1 MNKFLD
7 LIKETLKRKSIYRI
21 LMNWAIYENCQDLKG
36 LMIDLGGGEKPSY
49 YNYWKINPTSFIVV
63 DIDEKKPDIVC
74 DLNKPLP
81 FEDNFADV
89 IFLFNVIYIIN
100 KPENLVKEIHRVLK
114 SDGKFFLCSPFIFN
128 EAKEPHDYFRLTSE
142 GISTILDEARFKNY
156 QIIPFGERFTAALFL
171 TEKLVILNI
180 LKIPIRLLA
189 LFLDKIYPK
198 KLKKFHPCP
207 IGYFIEAIK

>member
-89 IFLFNVIYIIN
+89 IFLFNVI
-100 KPENLVKEIHRVLK
+100 
-114 SDGKFFLCSPFIFN
+114 
-128 EAKEPHDYFRLTSE
+128 
-142 GISTILDEARFKNY
+142 
-156 QIIPFGERFTAALFL
+156 
-171 TEKLVILNI
+171 
-180 LKIPIRLLA
+180 
-189 LFLDKIYPK
+189 
-198 KLKKFHPCP
+198 
-207 IGYFIEAIK
+207 